1 MDRPVQVTIH
11 KTLNSSKGV
20 IRSKDLSGMSALE
33 TNDEL
38 KDQDVIDV
46 RRVTL
51 KKGGQVI
58 PTNTL
63 FLTSNQPCLPKEI
76 KVGYLKVKVD
86 LFIPNPLRCFNC
98 NGFGHTNQRCKST
111 AKCTQCGKD
120 KHEGGCD
127 GPKICSNC
135 NGSHASSAKD
145 CPSWQKEKEIQR
157 ICVEKRISFLKT
169 DSWYRRRR
177 HPQYLISPFLTWL
190 TRRRKNGKVC
200 DMSGK
205 ASLVSS
211 DTPVQTVRSVVCVSG
226 GPGSVSTGTQASS
239 GKSGPPLAD
248 ARTLSESALRVDKRY
263 GSPGAGSSSSPKH
276 QTLTLS
282 LIHISEPTRPN

>member
-1 MDRPVQVTIH
+1 MCIRDRLKTEHFVDISVQVTVHTMLSAPAKHQPSTTGTSELEI
-11 KTLNSSKGV
+11 
-20 IRSKDLSGMSALE
+20 KDK
-33 TNDEL
+33 L
-38 KDQDVIDV
+38 KDQDVIEV

-169 DSWYRRRR
+169 D
-177 HPQYLISPFLTWL
+177 
-190 TRRRKNGKVC
+190 
-200 DMSGK
+200 
-205 ASLVSS
+205 
-211 DTPVQTVRSVVCVSG
+211 
-226 GPGSVSTGTQASS
+226 TGTGEDAIHSIS
-239 GKSGPPLAD
+239 YPLF
-248 ARTLSESALRVDKRY
+248 
-263 GSPGAGSSSSPKH
+263 
-276 QTLTLS
+276 
-282 LIHISEPTRPN
+282 

>member
-1 MDRPVQVTIH
+1 MNRPVQVTIH

-111 AKCTQCGKD
+111 AKGTQCGKD

-145 CPSWQKEKEIQR
+145 CPIWQKEKEIQR
-157 ICVEKRISFLKT
+157 IRVEKRISFLKT
-169 DSWYRRRR
+169 DSWYGRRR

-200 DMSGK
+200 DMSGR
-205 ASLVSS
+205 ASLGFFRHSSS
-211 DTPVQTVRSVVCVSG
+211 DCPFCCVCLWLSRIGFDRYPGFLREVRAAFGRRPDTV
-226 GPGSVSTGTQASS
+226 
-239 GKSGPPLAD
+239 
-248 ARTLSESALRVDKRY
+248 
-263 GSPGAGSSSSPKH
+263 
-276 QTLTLS
+276 
-282 LIHISEPTRPN
+282 